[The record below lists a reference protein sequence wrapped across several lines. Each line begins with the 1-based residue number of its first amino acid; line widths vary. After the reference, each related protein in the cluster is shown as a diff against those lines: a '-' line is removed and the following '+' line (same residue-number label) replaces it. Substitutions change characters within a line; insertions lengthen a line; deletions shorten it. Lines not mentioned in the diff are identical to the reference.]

1 MGEIFIEGLPFSI
14 DIEGDT
20 PTKNE
25 AERIMKVVDRLNELQ
40 EGPGQ
45 ETIRMLEDGPLSGLY
60 SDEKLE
66 ELGDKLNIDLE
77 QKRNAINI
85 LNDLGFIDK
94 QELLP
99 LEQFGI
105 SRTDAAIAGSMIG
118 SAQGFREMFDLKNQ
132 DNLRK
137 LYKNVKLFDPKQLA
151 IAGGKMLF
159 GGIFG
164 DISGRVAFDVANFI
178 LSGDKDALQF
188 VNSLDADTREAIF
201 YESLGLIFPE
211 SLAFLYR
218 NALTGAGIIKNNKI
232 I

>member
-1 MGEIFIEGLPFSI
+1 M
-14 DIEGDT
+14 D
-20 PTKNE
+20 
-25 AERIMKVVDRLNELQ
+25 LNF
-40 EGPGQ
+40 
-45 ETIRMLEDGPLSGLY
+45 
-60 SDEKLE
+60 
-66 ELGDKLNIDLE
+66 DKFL
-77 QKRNAINI
+77 RNN
-85 LNDLGFIDK
+85 
-94 QELLP
+94 
-99 LEQFGI
+99 
-105 SRTDAAIAGSMIG
+105 
-118 SAQGFREMFDLKNQ
+118 FDLKNQ

-232 I
+232 TRDAIEAAQRLGIDLNFGQIIRFAPMARALSPLPFIGSGVRKS